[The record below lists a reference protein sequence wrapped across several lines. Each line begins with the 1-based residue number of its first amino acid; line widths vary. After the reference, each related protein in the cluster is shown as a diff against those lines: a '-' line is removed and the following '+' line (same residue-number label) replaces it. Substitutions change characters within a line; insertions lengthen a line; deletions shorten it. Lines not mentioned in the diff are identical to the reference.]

1 MPYYPKNRIVT
12 NLYTNGNEF
21 VVVDT
26 LLPYTGFY
34 YKVYNGTFYTGKNP
48 QENDLPQQLVPL
60 IANAQG
66 LTSPVVYS
74 KLVPNRTQ
82 SVRNYIVNS
91 DVSTSDRKIPIPFY
105 PTPSQNDY
113 QNGSFTRYFAKK
125 INNLSF
131 IEIDSTTYSAISSN
145 NSEYLWELYNVIEIP
160 WQLTGDK
167 NQVYETNR
175 KVTHLAEKNNNF
187 QGLNQFLKFKFSK
200 FYQ

>member
-21 VVVDT
+21 VAVNT

-48 QENDLPQQLVPL
+48 QENPLPQQLVPL
-60 IANAQG
+60 IVNAQG
-66 LTSPVVYS
+66 LTAPVVYS
-74 KLVPNRTQ
+74 KLVPNRTP

-91 DVSTSDRKIPIPFY
+91 EVSTADRKLPVPFY
-105 PTPSQNDY
+105 PKPNESDY
-113 QNGSFTRYFAKK
+113 QNGSFERYFAKK

-131 IEIDSTTYSAISSN
+131 VEIDSKTYSAILSN
-145 NSEYLWELYNVIEIP
+145 NSEYLWELYNVVEIP
-160 WQLTGDK
+160 WQLTGDENK
-167 NQVYETNR
+167 VYEINR
-175 KVTHLAEKNNNF
+175 KVTNLAEKNNNF
-187 QGLNQFLKFKFSK
+187 QGLSQFLKFKFSQ

>member
-66 LTSPVVYS
+66 LTAPVVYS
-74 KLVPNRTQ
+74 KLVPNRTP

-91 DVSTSDRKIPIPFY
+91 DVSTSDRKLPVPFY
-105 PTPSQNDY
+105 PNPTQNDY

-131 IEIDSTTYSAISSN
+131 VEIDSNTYSAILSN
-145 NSEYLWELYNVIEIP
+145 NSEYLWEMYTVIEIP
-160 WQLTGDK
+160 WQLAGDK

-187 QGLNQFLKFKFSK
+187 QGLSQFLNFKFSN